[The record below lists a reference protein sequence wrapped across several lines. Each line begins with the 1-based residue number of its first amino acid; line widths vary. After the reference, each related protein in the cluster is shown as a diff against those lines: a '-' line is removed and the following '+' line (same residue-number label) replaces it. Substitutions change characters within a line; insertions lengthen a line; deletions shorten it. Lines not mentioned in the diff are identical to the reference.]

1 MPKYT
6 IETISTD
13 SMQSK
18 SFTMHT
24 NSEYEKIAI
33 IVILAGC
40 GVAIALAFAVL
51 ICCQFLVKVN
61 QLYF

>member
-1 MPKYT
+1 
-6 IETISTD
+6 
-13 SMQSK
+13 MQSK

-33 IVILAGC
+33 IVILSGC

-51 ICCQFLVKVN
+51 ICCQLLVKVN
-61 QLYF
+61 QLYS